1 VRPAWSISADGQDL
15 TEALAERLLS
25 LRVTDKSG
33 LESDTLD
40 LRIADPRGELAM
52 PALNATLE
60 VSLGYQGAGLVRM
73 GAFVVDALELAN
85 PPRVLSIQ
93 AHGADLTASLRDR
106 RTEGHEDTTVGEVAQ
121 TIAQRHGLA
130 AAVSPALAER
140 TLARV
145 DQTNESDIGFLTRLG
160 RWFDALVAIKAGRLL
175 ITQRGQGVSV
185 DGQAL
190 GVVACAESDV
200 LSWRYQHDQSD
211 TPATVE
217 ARTYDPDT
225 ATDTRVSAA
234 VSGEDGGSKVTLR
247 ESFRDPA
254 LAQTAATSY
263 ATSAQRNSRT
273 LSMLLPGRP
282 AMAAETPL
290 ALTGFHTDIDGRWI
304 VTTATHRI
312 DQGGYLT
319 EVEATPETA
328 AAQPLPSVSV
338 G

>member
-1 VRPAWSISADGQDL
+1 MTPAWSISADGQDL
-15 TEALAERLLS
+15 TEALASRLLS

-40 LRIADPRGELAM
+40 LALADPRGELALPPM
-52 PALNATLE
+52 NATLD

-73 GAFVVDALELAN
+73 GAFVVDTLELAN
-85 PPRVLSIQ
+85 PPRVLSIK

-106 RTEGHEDTTVGEVAQ
+106 RTEGHEDTSVGEVVQ
-121 TIAQRHGLA
+121 TIAQRHGLT

-160 RWFDALVAIKAGRLL
+160 NWFDALVSIKAGRLL
-175 ITQRGQGVSV
+175 VTQRGQGVSV
-185 DGQAL
+185 AGQAL
-190 GVVACAESDV
+190 GDVALTETEV
-200 LSWRYQHDQSD
+200 LSWRWRQDQGD
-211 TPATVE
+211 TPRTVE
-217 ARTYDPDT
+217 ARVYDAET

-234 VSGEDGGSKVTLR
+234 GSGAGGHRVILR
-247 ESFRDPA
+247 GSFCDPA
-254 LAQTAATSY
+254 LAQTAATSH
-263 ATSAQRNSRT
+263 ATAAERNSRT
-273 LSMLLPGRP
+273 LNMLLPGRP
-282 AMAAETPL
+282 ALAAETPL
-290 ALTGFHTDIDGRWI
+290 ALTGFHAGIDGRWI

-319 EVEATPETA
+319 EVEAAPETQ
-328 AAQPLPSVSV
+328 AAQPQQSVSI